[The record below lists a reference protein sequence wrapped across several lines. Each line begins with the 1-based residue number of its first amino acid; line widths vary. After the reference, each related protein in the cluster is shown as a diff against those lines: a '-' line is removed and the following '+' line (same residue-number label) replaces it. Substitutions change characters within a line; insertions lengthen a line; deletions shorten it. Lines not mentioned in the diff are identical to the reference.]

1 MRVPI
6 FIKIGIPTLFKN
18 LFIVPIPIFGK
29 IGDFYQNSFDALTR
43 KTEFMSL
50 KIQTGVYI
58 LWLNGEED
66 V

>member
-18 LFIVPIPIFGK
+18 LIIVPIPIFGK
-29 IGDFYQNSFDALTR
+29 IGDFYQNSFDALTK

-50 KIQTGVYI
+50 KI
-58 LWLNGEED
+58 
-66 V
+66 